1 MVGTC
6 KKFTFTFV
14 PVVSQSNNVSNNEIM
29 TIMNIEIV
37 TYPLVLKN
45 VKRINFEGL
54 CYTDDKAPPR
64 YSKFYL
70 WCSDTRKNEV
80 WGMGHPTVRK

>member
-14 PVVSQSNNVSNNEIM
+14 PVVSRSNNEIM

-37 TYPLVLKN
+37 TYPLVK
-45 VKRINFEGL
+45 K
-54 CYTDDKAPPR
+54 CKANQ
-64 YSKFYL
+64 F
-70 WCSDTRKNEV
+70 
-80 WGMGHPTVRK
+80 